1 MSDYAIRSTQGY
13 EPDQNENVLSS
24 IFKQYESVI
33 VQSLITS
40 FGLDFLIT
48 DRHGGDVDTIHNVR
62 QIGSDPEMQYKNAA
76 NKAAYDNRGEYN
88 SSEYHSDPRY
98 IAKNRQISEQKKNG
112 ELYDSYTGE
121 KIAYNEK
128 SDLDHVIS
136 AKEIHDD
143 RGRVL
148 AGLSGTDL
156 ANSEENLQATNPHT
170 NRTKKADSMDKFLD
184 KHGDEYSDEQKANMR
199 QKDRESREA
208 YEAKLA
214 KAYYTSP
221 AFAKD
226 VAKAAGTV
234 GVQMGLRQAVGF
246 LFAEIW
252 FSIKEEFHKLNVQ
265 PGWEMDLGDFFT
277 AIGNGIKN
285 GFNSAKT
292 KYKEMFSKFLE
303 GTISG
308 AISSVT
314 TSLCNIFFTTAK
326 NVVTII
332 RQSWASVVEAAKILF
347 INPDGYLFGDRLRA
361 AAKVLATGASVVVGG
376 IVSAAIGATPVGTI
390 PVIGNIIQT
399 FCGTLVSGV
408 MSCTLLYFLD
418 RSKLV
423 NKLVDFLN
431 SLRTV
436 DQDIAYYKQ
445 QAVYF
450 EEYAAKLMD
459 IDIDTFKLETEAY
472 SQAVNDLDSAR
483 SERELNTKLYS
494 LFDKQGIKMSWQ
506 STHDSF
512 DSFMRDKSAILR
524 FE

>member
-1 MSDYAIRSTQGY
+1 M
-13 EPDQNENVLSS
+13 
-24 IFKQYESVI
+24 
-33 VQSLITS
+33 
-40 FGLDFLIT
+40 
-48 DRHGGDVDTIHNVR
+48 DTIHNVR
-62 QIGSDPEMQYKNAA
+62 QIRSDPEMQYKNAA

-98 IAKNRQISEQKKNG
+98 IAKNRQISEQKKKG

-121 KIAYNEK
+121 KITYNEK

-199 QKDRESREA
+199 QKDRESRES

-252 FSIKEEFHKLNVQ
+252 FSIKEEFHRLNVQ
-265 PGWEMDLGDFFT
+265 PGWDMDLGNFLT
-277 AIGNGIKN
+277 AIGNGVKN

-326 NVVTII
+326 NAVTII

-376 IVSAAIGATPVGTI
+376 IVSNAIGATPVGTI

-423 NKLVDFLN
+423 NKLVANLN
-431 SLRTV
+431 SMHSV
-436 DQDIAYYKQ
+436 NQDISYYKRKAAEFDQ
-445 QAVYF
+445 
-450 EEYAAKLMD
+450 YAAKLMQ
-459 IDIDTFKLETEAY
+459 IDIGRFEAETLVFVSVAD
-472 SQAVNDLDSAR
+472 ALDNVH
-483 SERELNTKLYS
+483 SEQELNMVLKMAMHS
-494 LFDKQGIKMSWQ
+494 LGIKMSWED
-506 STHDSF
+506 THESF
-512 DSFMRDKSAILR
+512 DSFMHDKNAVLR
-524 FE
+524 FK

>member
-1 MSDYAIRSTQGY
+1 MSDYAIRSAEGY
-13 EPDQNENVLSS
+13 EPDQDENVLSS

-33 VQSLITS
+33 IQSLITS
-40 FGLDFLIT
+40 FGLDFLVT

-88 SSEYHSDPRY
+88 SSEYHSDSRY
-98 IAKNRQISEQKKNG
+98 ISKNREVSAQKKSG

-121 KIAYNEK
+121 KIAFNEK
-128 SDLDHVIS
+128 SDLDHVVS

-143 RGRVL
+143 RGRIL

-156 ANSEENLQATNPHT
+156 ANSPENLQATNPHT

-184 KHGDEYSDEQKANMR
+184 KHGDEYTDEQKANMR
-199 QKDRESREA
+199 QKDKEARKA

-252 FSIKEEFHKLNVQ
+252 FSIKDEFVKLDVH
-265 PGWEMDLGDFFT
+265 PGWDMDLGDFFT
-277 AIGNGIKN
+277 AIGNGVRN

-314 TSLCNIFFTTAK
+314 TSICNIFFTTAK
-326 NVVTII
+326 NVVKII

-361 AAKVLATGASVVVGG
+361 AVKVLATGASVVVGG
-376 IVSAAIGATPVGTI
+376 IVSTAIAATPIGAI
-390 PVIGNIIQT
+390 PVVGGIIQT
-399 FCGTLVSGV
+399 FCGTLVTGV

-418 RSKLV
+418 RSKMV

-431 SLRTV
+431 SIRTI
-436 DQDIAYYKQ
+436 DQDVAYYKQ

-450 EEYAAKLMD
+450 EQYAAKLMD

-512 DSFMRDKSAILR
+512 DSFMRDKSAVLR

>member
-48 DRHGGDVDTIHNVR
+48 DCHGGDVDTIHNVR
-62 QIGSDPEMQYKNAA
+62 QIGSNPEMQYKNDS

-88 SSEYHSDPRY
+88 SNEYHSNPRY

-184 KHGDEYSDEQKANMR
+184 KHGDEYTDEQKANMR

-234 GVQMGLRQAVGF
+234 GVQMGLRQAVGL

-252 FSIKEEFHKLNVQ
+252 FSIKEEFHKLDVH
-265 PGWEMDLGDFFT
+265 PGWDMDLGDFFT

-326 NVVTII
+326 NVGTII
-332 RQSWASVVEAAKILF
+332 RQSWASVVEATKILF

-376 IVSAAIGATPVGTI
+376 IVSTAIGATPVGTI

-399 FCGTLVSGV
+399 FCGSLVSGV

-445 QAVYF
+445 QAAYF
-450 EEYAAKLMD
+450 EEYATKLMD

-512 DSFMRDKSAILR
+512 DSFMRDKSAVLR

>member
-13 EPDQNENVLSS
+13 EPDQHENVLSS

-98 IAKNRQISEQKKNG
+98 IAKNRQISEQKKKG

-121 KIAYNEK
+121 KITYNEK

-208 YEAKLA
+208 YEDKLA

-221 AFAKD
+221 AFAK
-226 VAKAAGTV
+226 ASLK
-234 GVQMGLRQAVGF
+234 RQAQ
-246 LFAEIW
+246 
-252 FSIKEEFHKLNVQ
+252 SEFRW
-265 PGWEMDLGDFFT
+265 G
-277 AIGNGIKN
+277 
-285 GFNSAKT
+285 
-292 KYKEMFSKFLE
+292 
-303 GTISG
+303 
-308 AISSVT
+308 
-314 TSLCNIFFTTAK
+314 
-326 NVVTII
+326 
-332 RQSWASVVEAAKILF
+332 
-347 INPDGYLFGDRLRA
+347 
-361 AAKVLATGASVVVGG
+361 
-376 IVSAAIGATPVGTI
+376 
-390 PVIGNIIQT
+390 
-399 FCGTLVSGV
+399 
-408 MSCTLLYFLD
+408 
-418 RSKLV
+418 
-423 NKLVDFLN
+423 
-431 SLRTV
+431 
-436 DQDIAYYKQ
+436 
-445 QAVYF
+445 
-450 EEYAAKLMD
+450 
-459 IDIDTFKLETEAY
+459 
-472 SQAVNDLDSAR
+472 
-483 SERELNTKLYS
+483 
-494 LFDKQGIKMSWQ
+494 
-506 STHDSF
+506 
-512 DSFMRDKSAILR
+512 
-524 FE
+524 